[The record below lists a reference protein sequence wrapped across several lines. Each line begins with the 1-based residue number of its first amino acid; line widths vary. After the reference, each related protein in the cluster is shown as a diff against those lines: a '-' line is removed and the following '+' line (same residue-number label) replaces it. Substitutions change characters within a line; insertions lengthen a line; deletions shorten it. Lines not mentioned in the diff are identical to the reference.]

1 MKTVMLRNVEVGCGK
16 PKVIVPIV
24 AATAQGILEKARE
37 FRAHALDV
45 VEWRVDFYEDVF
57 QLPKVLSTLKGLR
70 EILGETPIL
79 FTFRTR
85 KEGGEKEIDMEAYTA
100 LNTAVAQSGDAD
112 AVDVEVFS
120 GDEVVRRNIQA
131 IHAAGKA
138 VVGSNHD
145 FGGTPDKA
153 DLLFRL
159 RKMQELGADI
169 PKIAVMPR
177 CPGDVIAL
185 LDATQEMSGKYAD
198 RPIITMSMG
207 AGVVSRLCGEYFGS
221 AMTFGAVGQVSAPGQ
236 IPVEE
241 LNAAAKKYGE
251 PRRTSIVYPHEI
263 TSYTPEEEQKEE
275 YPVTVFLSREGYF
288 KKITP
293 ASLRM
298 NSEQKFKEGDALRQ
312 SFETTSNAEVMFFTD
327 RCQVYKT
334 RLSEF
339 GDSKASVLGDYLP
352 AKLGMDESESVV
364 YMVLPG
370 DYSGHLLFFF
380 ENGKIARVE
389 MKAYAT
395 VSNRRKLTGAYS
407 DKSRLVAILP
417 LAEDRELALLSTE
430 PRALI
435 FHTSLL
441 LPKATRSTQGVA
453 VMTLKPKYQL
463 QRVCTPE
470 ESGIVNLPRYRA
482 RSIPGTGALLR
493 PEDRGEEQLT
503 LL

>member
-159 RKMQELGADI
+159 RKMQELGADNI
-169 PKIAVMPR
+169 YRILLRGRAAQNMEINLSELTRRYCINEVIDKTECDYDMDELHVSNHDNLLGRLIDELTDDKKG
-177 CPGDVIAL
+177 GDKAIRDKALHYCMEAL
-185 LDATQEMSGKYAD
+185 L
-198 RPIITMSMG
+198 G
-207 AGVVSRLCGEYFGS
+207 AGE
-221 AMTFGAVGQVSAPGQ
+221 
-236 IPVEE
+236 
-241 LNAAAKKYGE
+241 K
-251 PRRTSIVYPHEI
+251 
-263 TSYTPEEEQKEE
+263 
-275 YPVTVFLSREGYF
+275 
-288 KKITP
+288 
-293 ASLRM
+293 
-298 NSEQKFKEGDALRQ
+298 
-312 SFETTSNAEVMFFTD
+312 
-327 RCQVYKT
+327 
-334 RLSEF
+334 
-339 GDSKASVLGDYLP
+339 
-352 AKLGMDESESVV
+352 
-364 YMVLPG
+364 
-370 DYSGHLLFFF
+370 
-380 ENGKIARVE
+380 
-389 MKAYAT
+389 
-395 VSNRRKLTGAYS
+395 
-407 DKSRLVAILP
+407 
-417 LAEDRELALLSTE
+417 
-430 PRALI
+430 
-435 FHTSLL
+435 
-441 LPKATRSTQGVA
+441 
-453 VMTLKPKYQL
+453 
-463 QRVCTPE
+463 
-470 ESGIVNLPRYRA
+470 
-482 RSIPGTGALLR
+482 
-493 PEDRGEEQLT
+493 
-503 LL
+503 

>member
-1 MKTVMLRNVEVGCGK
+1 MLRNVEVGCGK

-221 AMTFGAVGQVSAPGQ
+221 AMTFGAVGQVSAPRADPRGGAERRHGYPPPGPGPPELRGRGINEPSSHRPHGTALPAGQ
-236 IPVEE
+236 PGGPQH
-241 LNAAAKKYGE
+241 L
-251 PRRTSIVYPHEI
+251 PRDAQR
-263 TSYTPEEEQKEE
+263 
-275 YPVTVFLSREGYF
+275 G
-288 KKITP
+288 
-293 ASLRM
+293 LR
-298 NSEQKFKEGDALRQ
+298 SAGSGL
-312 SFETTSNAEVMFFTD
+312 
-327 RCQVYKT
+327 
-334 RLSEF
+334 
-339 GDSKASVLGDYLP
+339 YLP
-352 AKLGMDESESVV
+352 GL
-364 YMVLPG
+364 
-370 DYSGHLLFFF
+370 
-380 ENGKIARVE
+380 
-389 MKAYAT
+389 
-395 VSNRRKLTGAYS
+395 
-407 DKSRLVAILP
+407 
-417 LAEDRELALLSTE
+417 
-430 PRALI
+430 
-435 FHTSLL
+435 
-441 LPKATRSTQGVA
+441 
-453 VMTLKPKYQL
+453 
-463 QRVCTPE
+463 
-470 ESGIVNLPRYRA
+470 
-482 RSIPGTGALLR
+482 
-493 PEDRGEEQLT
+493 
-503 LL
+503 

>member
-177 CPGDVIAL
+177 CPGGTPTGPSSPCPWGPGWSA
-185 LDATQEMSGKYAD
+185 ACAGSTSA
-198 RPIITMSMG
+198 RP
-207 AGVVSRLCGEYFGS
+207 
-221 AMTFGAVGQVSAPGQ
+221 
-236 IPVEE
+236 
-241 LNAAAKKYGE
+241 
-251 PRRTSIVYPHEI
+251 
-263 TSYTPEEEQKEE
+263 
-275 YPVTVFLSREGYF
+275 
-288 KKITP
+288 
-293 ASLRM
+293 
-298 NSEQKFKEGDALRQ
+298 
-312 SFETTSNAEVMFFTD
+312 
-327 RCQVYKT
+327 
-334 RLSEF
+334 
-339 GDSKASVLGDYLP
+339 
-352 AKLGMDESESVV
+352 
-364 YMVLPG
+364 
-370 DYSGHLLFFF
+370 
-380 ENGKIARVE
+380 
-389 MKAYAT
+389 
-395 VSNRRKLTGAYS
+395 
-407 DKSRLVAILP
+407 
-417 LAEDRELALLSTE
+417 
-430 PRALI
+430 
-435 FHTSLL
+435 
-441 LPKATRSTQGVA
+441 
-453 VMTLKPKYQL
+453 
-463 QRVCTPE
+463 
-470 ESGIVNLPRYRA
+470 
-482 RSIPGTGALLR
+482 
-493 PEDRGEEQLT
+493 
-503 LL
+503 

>member
-37 FRAHALDV
+37 FRAYALDV

-57 QLPKVLSTLKGLR
+57 QLPKVLSTLK
-70 EILGETPIL
+70 
-79 FTFRTR
+79 
-85 KEGGEKEIDMEAYTA
+85 GEKEIDMEAYTA

-241 LNAAAKKYGE
+241 LNAA
-251 PRRTSIVYPHEI
+251 
-263 TSYTPEEEQKEE
+263 
-275 YPVTVFLSREGYF
+275 
-288 KKITP
+288 
-293 ASLRM
+293 
-298 NSEQKFKEGDALRQ
+298 
-312 SFETTSNAEVMFFTD
+312 
-327 RCQVYKT
+327 
-334 RLSEF
+334 
-339 GDSKASVLGDYLP
+339 
-352 AKLGMDESESVV
+352 MD
-364 YMVLPG
+364 
-370 DYSGHLLFFF
+370 
-380 ENGKIARVE
+380 
-389 MKAYAT
+389 
-395 VSNRRKLTGAYS
+395 
-407 DKSRLVAILP
+407 ILH
-417 LAEDRELALLSTE
+417 
-430 PRALI
+430 RALA
-435 FHTSLL
+435 
-441 LPKATRSTQGVA
+441 PRS
-453 VMTLKPKYQL
+453 
-463 QRVCTPE
+463 
-470 ESGIVNLPRYRA
+470 
-482 RSIPGTGALLR
+482 
-493 PEDRGEEQLT
+493 
-503 LL
+503 

>member
-177 CPGDVIAL
+177 CPGGRHPGDEREVRRPAHHHHVHGGRGGQPPVRGVLRLGHDLRRGGPGLRPRADPRGGAERRHGYPPPGPGPPELRGRGINEPSSHRPHGTAVPAGQPGGPQHL
-185 LDATQEMSGKYAD
+185 PRDAQRGLRSAGSG
-198 RPIITMSMG
+198 
-207 AGVVSRLCGEYFGS
+207 L
-221 AMTFGAVGQVSAPGQ
+221 
-236 IPVEE
+236 
-241 LNAAAKKYGE
+241 
-251 PRRTSIVYPHEI
+251 
-263 TSYTPEEEQKEE
+263 
-275 YPVTVFLSREGYF
+275 
-288 KKITP
+288 
-293 ASLRM
+293 
-298 NSEQKFKEGDALRQ
+298 
-312 SFETTSNAEVMFFTD
+312 
-327 RCQVYKT
+327 
-334 RLSEF
+334 
-339 GDSKASVLGDYLP
+339 YLP
-352 AKLGMDESESVV
+352 GL
-364 YMVLPG
+364 
-370 DYSGHLLFFF
+370 
-380 ENGKIARVE
+380 
-389 MKAYAT
+389 
-395 VSNRRKLTGAYS
+395 
-407 DKSRLVAILP
+407 
-417 LAEDRELALLSTE
+417 
-430 PRALI
+430 
-435 FHTSLL
+435 
-441 LPKATRSTQGVA
+441 
-453 VMTLKPKYQL
+453 
-463 QRVCTPE
+463 
-470 ESGIVNLPRYRA
+470 
-482 RSIPGTGALLR
+482 
-493 PEDRGEEQLT
+493 
-503 LL
+503 

>member
-169 PKIAVMPR
+169 PKIAGDAPVPGR
-177 CPGDVIAL
+177 CHCPAGRHPGDEREVR
-185 LDATQEMSGKYAD
+185 
-198 RPIITMSMG
+198 RPAHHHHVHGGRGWS
-207 AGVVSRLCGEYFGS
+207 AALCGEYFGS

-241 LNAAAKKYGE
+241 LNAAMDILPPGPGPPGA
-251 PRRTSIVYPHEI
+251 
-263 TSYTPEEEQKEE
+263 
-275 YPVTVFLSREGYF
+275 EG
-288 KKITP
+288 
-293 ASLRM
+293 
-298 NSEQKFKEGDALRQ
+298 EGD
-312 SFETTSNAEVMFFTD
+312 
-327 RCQVYKT
+327 K
-334 RLSEF
+334 
-339 GDSKASVLGDYLP
+339 
-352 AKLGMDESESVV
+352 
-364 YMVLPG
+364 
-370 DYSGHLLFFF
+370 
-380 ENGKIARVE
+380 
-389 MKAYAT
+389 
-395 VSNRRKLTGAYS
+395 
-407 DKSRLVAILP
+407 
-417 LAEDRELALLSTE
+417 
-430 PRALI
+430 
-435 FHTSLL
+435 
-441 LPKATRSTQGVA
+441 
-453 VMTLKPKYQL
+453 
-463 QRVCTPE
+463 
-470 ESGIVNLPRYRA
+470 
-482 RSIPGTGALLR
+482 
-493 PEDRGEEQLT
+493 
-503 LL
+503 

>member
-1 MKTVMLRNVEVGCGK
+1 MLRNVEVGCGK

-24 AATAQGILEKARE
+24 AATAQGILEKAQE

-120 GDEVVRRNIQA
+120 GDEVVR
-131 IHAAGKA
+131 
-138 VVGSNHD
+138 SNHD

-241 LNAAAKKYGE
+241 LNAA
-251 PRRTSIVYPHEI
+251 
-263 TSYTPEEEQKEE
+263 
-275 YPVTVFLSREGYF
+275 
-288 KKITP
+288 
-293 ASLRM
+293 
-298 NSEQKFKEGDALRQ
+298 
-312 SFETTSNAEVMFFTD
+312 
-327 RCQVYKT
+327 
-334 RLSEF
+334 
-339 GDSKASVLGDYLP
+339 
-352 AKLGMDESESVV
+352 MD
-364 YMVLPG
+364 
-370 DYSGHLLFFF
+370 
-380 ENGKIARVE
+380 
-389 MKAYAT
+389 
-395 VSNRRKLTGAYS
+395 
-407 DKSRLVAILP
+407 ILH
-417 LAEDRELALLSTE
+417 
-430 PRALI
+430 RALA
-435 FHTSLL
+435 
-441 LPKATRSTQGVA
+441 PRS
-453 VMTLKPKYQL
+453 
-463 QRVCTPE
+463 
-470 ESGIVNLPRYRA
+470 
-482 RSIPGTGALLR
+482 
-493 PEDRGEEQLT
+493 
-503 LL
+503 

>member
-138 VVGSNHD
+138 VVGSKHD

-241 LNAAAKKYGE
+241 LNAA
-251 PRRTSIVYPHEI
+251 
-263 TSYTPEEEQKEE
+263 
-275 YPVTVFLSREGYF
+275 
-288 KKITP
+288 
-293 ASLRM
+293 
-298 NSEQKFKEGDALRQ
+298 
-312 SFETTSNAEVMFFTD
+312 
-327 RCQVYKT
+327 
-334 RLSEF
+334 
-339 GDSKASVLGDYLP
+339 
-352 AKLGMDESESVV
+352 MD
-364 YMVLPG
+364 
-370 DYSGHLLFFF
+370 
-380 ENGKIARVE
+380 
-389 MKAYAT
+389 
-395 VSNRRKLTGAYS
+395 
-407 DKSRLVAILP
+407 ILH
-417 LAEDRELALLSTE
+417 
-430 PRALI
+430 RALA
-435 FHTSLL
+435 
-441 LPKATRSTQGVA
+441 PRS
-453 VMTLKPKYQL
+453 
-463 QRVCTPE
+463 
-470 ESGIVNLPRYRA
+470 
-482 RSIPGTGALLR
+482 
-493 PEDRGEEQLT
+493 
-503 LL
+503 

>member
-185 LDATQEMSGKYAD
+185 LDATQEGLRRGIAAAVPGNRIGDIGWAVQSYVEQFGF
-198 RPIITMSMG
+198 
-207 AGVVSRLCGEYFGS
+207 GVVKEYVGH
-221 AMTFGAVGQVSAPGQ
+221 GVGQNLHEDPEVPNYGRPGHGTRLVPGMV
-236 IPVEE
+236 I
-241 LNAAAKKYGE
+241 AIE
-251 PRRTSIVYPHEI
+251 PMINM
-263 TSYTPEEEQKEE
+263 
-275 YPVTVFLSREGYF
+275 G
-288 KKITP
+288 TP
-293 ASLRM
+293 AVR
-298 NSEQKFKEGDALRQ
+298 
-312 SFETTSNAEVMFFTD
+312 
-327 RCQVYKT
+327 
-334 RLSEF
+334 
-339 GDSKASVLGDYLP
+339 VL
-352 AKLGMDESESVV
+352 KNQWTVV
-364 YMVLPG
+364 TQDGKP
-370 DYSGHLLFFF
+370 SAHF
-380 ENGKIARVE
+380 ENTIAITENGPVILT
-389 MKAYAT
+389 KA
-395 VSNRRKLTGAYS
+395 
-407 DKSRLVAILP
+407 
-417 LAEDRELALLSTE
+417 
-430 PRALI
+430 
-435 FHTSLL
+435 
-441 LPKATRSTQGVA
+441 
-453 VMTLKPKYQL
+453 
-463 QRVCTPE
+463 
-470 ESGIVNLPRYRA
+470 
-482 RSIPGTGALLR
+482 
-493 PEDRGEEQLT
+493 
-503 LL
+503 

>member
-221 AMTFGAVGQVSAPGQ
+221 AMTFGAVSAPGQ

-241 LNAAAKKYGE
+241 LNAA
-251 PRRTSIVYPHEI
+251 
-263 TSYTPEEEQKEE
+263 
-275 YPVTVFLSREGYF
+275 
-288 KKITP
+288 
-293 ASLRM
+293 
-298 NSEQKFKEGDALRQ
+298 
-312 SFETTSNAEVMFFTD
+312 
-327 RCQVYKT
+327 
-334 RLSEF
+334 
-339 GDSKASVLGDYLP
+339 
-352 AKLGMDESESVV
+352 MD
-364 YMVLPG
+364 
-370 DYSGHLLFFF
+370 
-380 ENGKIARVE
+380 
-389 MKAYAT
+389 
-395 VSNRRKLTGAYS
+395 
-407 DKSRLVAILP
+407 ILH
-417 LAEDRELALLSTE
+417 
-430 PRALI
+430 RALA
-435 FHTSLL
+435 
-441 LPKATRSTQGVA
+441 PRS
-453 VMTLKPKYQL
+453 
-463 QRVCTPE
+463 
-470 ESGIVNLPRYRA
+470 
-482 RSIPGTGALLR
+482 
-493 PEDRGEEQLT
+493 
-503 LL
+503 